1 MSSNKGSGSMTT
13 PKRRKKHTGQKNR
26 FQNAMGV
33 MDRWSLPKFSPETP
47 IKKYAMILLTSIVGG
62 VLVFGGLSA
71 MIDTNPNKELA
82 RDSHPLKKQASE
94 TKHSKHGETARLTV
108 ASTIETASSAH
119 KSIELTGSA
128 FVSGSNAAI
137 RDRPAINAKI
147 VERAVFGSNV
157 ELLSQ
162 EGKWVQVRST
172 GQNVSGWIEKAYLSF

>member
-1 MSSNKGSGSMTT
+1 
-13 PKRRKKHTGQKNR
+13 
-26 FQNAMGV
+26 MGV

-47 IKKYAMILLTSIVGG
+47 IKKYAMILLTSVVGG
-62 VLVFGGLSA
+62 ALVFGGLSA
-71 MIDTNPNKELA
+71 MIDANPNKKLVK
-82 RDSHPLKKQASE
+82 DNHPLKKQTSE
-94 TKHSKHGETARLTV
+94 TKHSKHGEPARHTA
-108 ASTIETASSAH
+108 ASTIGTASVTH

-137 RDRPAINAKI
+137 RDKPAINAKI